1 MTLSSTR
8 HPSSRDVEL
17 MDGVEEEL
25 VHREVAVAVLTTSRQ
40 LLVCHLN
47 LSIRQVAPC
56 SMKQLSVKIKG
67 VAGEVVAEVAT
78 ITSMER
84 VAMKVEASRQTV
96 TAVVITI
103 STSHGSSMKNSTG
116 QVRKKGTRTSIV
128 LNSNRGGVAGVS
140 LISEVV
146 ETTIIVE
153 ANLVGTTSNS
163 HTIKVEA
170 IVGGLEGVESKMKQ
184 VVAAVATIAKEEV
197 APTLLNTII
206 NDRVV
211 MQANRT
217 RSRRSRKAVET
228 LLKNFTSFVSHTIRT
243 QCSSYMP
250 TRTTATQDSIRVPST
265 TS

>member
-1 MTLSSTR
+1 MG
-8 HPSSRDVEL
+8 
-17 MDGVEEEL
+17 GVEEEL
-25 VHREVAVAVLTTSRQ
+25 VHREVAVAVLTTRQ

-56 SMKQLSVKIKG
+56 SMRQLSVKIKG

-116 QVRKKGTRTSIV
+116 QARKKGTRTSIV

-170 IVGGLEGVESKMKQ
+170 IVGGLEVVESKTKQ
-184 VVAAVATIAKEEV
+184 VVVAVATIAKEEV

-211 MQANRT
+211 MQANRMK
-217 RSRRSRKAVET
+217 SRRSKKVVET
-228 LLKNFTSFVSHTIRT
+228 LLKNFTSFVLHTIRT